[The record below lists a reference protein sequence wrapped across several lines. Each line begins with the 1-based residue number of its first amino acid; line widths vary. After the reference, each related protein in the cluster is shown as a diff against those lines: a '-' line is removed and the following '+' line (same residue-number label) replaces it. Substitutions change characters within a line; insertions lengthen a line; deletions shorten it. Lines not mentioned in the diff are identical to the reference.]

1 MANIEDQLRNVRTL
15 EDIVNILAILFN
27 NMNSISRVYYD
38 IFLNG
43 TPMLVPVKLYDDNG
57 VLVDREIPN
66 VAYYRTG
73 VIFCDGSP
81 QEAIAADAGKFCID
95 RSNNDL
101 YYKASGTDSTGW
113 KKVYSTNSD
122 TFLTPTGNGSGLTN
136 LDMTHATAG
145 PLSVLY
151 GGTGYSADENFVG
164 LVRANGTQPF
174 SKAVPNTDYV
184 SPASMVGV
192 VSHYAG
198 NTYKIGESGEKIVG
212 DGWLVCDGTE
222 CRIENYRALYE
233 IIGTKYSVDGKGD
246 GRDTFCLPNL
256 IGHYVKGSTIA
267 SGDTQ
272 SAVVG
277 KHTHELG
284 SATAG
289 AAGEHKH
296 GPGTYNITGGFQGAG
311 QFADGYQGK
320 NQTSSTSPLPYGA
333 FKTSGKRY
341 KVGNSGA
348 EKDWYYQ
355 FNAKDTW
362 SGETAESGVHTH
374 SLTGTTSPNTSDDV
388 ENDVKHLDMI
398 PIIKF

>member
-1 MANIEDQLRNVRTL
+1 MASIEDQLRNVRTL

-66 VAYYRTG
+66 VAYYRAG

-81 QEAIAADAGKFCID
+81 EGVIAADAGKFCID

-101 YYKASGTDSTGW
+101 YYKTAGTDSTGW
-113 KKVYSTNSD
+113 KKVYSSNSD
-122 TFLTPTGNGSGLTN
+122 TFLTPTGNGSGLTD

-198 NTYKIGESGEKIVG
+198 NIVLPEGYDEKNPAPIVVN
-212 DGWLVCDGTE
+212 DGWLVCNGA
-222 CRIENYRALYE
+222 IVNISNYGELYKK
-233 IIGTKYSVDGKGD
+233 IGTKYGGD
-246 GRDTFCLPNL
+246 GINNFGLPNL

-272 SAVVG
+272 SAIVG

-289 AAGEHKH
+289 AAGGHKH
-296 GPGTYNITGGFQGAG
+296 ERGTMEITGGFQGAG
-311 QFADGYQGK
+311 QFDK
-320 NQTSSTSPLPYGA
+320 NVPWTRTDSGTSAPYGA
-333 FKTSGKRY
+333 FDKVSRRY
-341 KVGNSGA
+341 QVYNKGGQG
-348 EKDWYYQ
+348 DWFYD
-355 FNAKDTW
+355 FKASRTW
-362 SGETAESGVHTH
+362 SGETSESGVHTH
-374 SLTGTTSPNTSDDV
+374 PLTGTTSPNTSDDV